1 MATQRTLKLNL
12 LADVDKFGKG
22 LNKAGDDAK
31 GFSGKISKYGK
42 VAAGAFAGLAVA
54 AGAAAIKI
62 GIDGVKAAIEDE
74 VSQKKLATTLKNVTK
89 ATDKQIQSAEEYIT
103 KQQLSYGIADT
114 KLRPALEILIRRTD
128 DLTKAQELNNL
139 AIDISAA
146 TGKDLETVAQALGRA
161 YGGNL
166 SALKKLG
173 IPLDETTIK
182 TKDFQKAQKELTD
195 TFGGSA
201 YENTKT
207 YEGQLKILNERW
219 GELKE
224 GIGQKAIPIL
234 KDLLEQVN
242 LVSIGFSGEDQ
253 KKGLSNKVK
262 ALSNELDGKSG
273 GIKLGESLATLAEAF
288 KTMFSALSSPDG
300 VKSAD
305 ALENIAN
312 AVNNIATAITN
323 LSNAYKKIKPILDK
337 LPSNI
342 IRNKVWDFLTS
353 PQGKAAGGSVMKNQA
368 YRVGEFGSE
377 IFVPSGSGSIRKD
390 PGGGGGTVINI
401 NGIVDAASAR
411 RSIERLLQTQS
422 RVSGAINLAGA
433 MA

>member
-22 LNKAGDDAK
+22 LNKAGNDAK
-31 GFSGKISKYGK
+31 GFGGKVSKYGK
-42 VAAGAFAGLAVA
+42 VAAGALAGVA
-54 AGAAAIKI
+54 AAAGIMAIKI

-103 KQQLSYGIADT
+103 KQQISYGIADT
-114 KLRPALEILIRRTD
+114 KLRPALEILVRRTD

-146 TGKDLETVAQALGRA
+146 TGKDLETVATALGKA

-173 IPLDETTIK
+173 VPLDETTIK

-224 GIGQKAIPIL
+224 GIGQKALPIL

-273 GIKLGESLATLAEAF
+273 GVKLGESLATLAEGF

-305 ALENIAN
+305 ALENIAT

-337 LPSNI
+337 FPSAI
-342 IRNKVWDFLTS
+342 IRNKLFDFLTT

-390 PGGGGGTVINI
+390 PGGGGGNTFIFNGVID
-401 NGIVDAASAR
+401 GESAR
-411 RSIERLLQTQS
+411 RSIERIMQQS
-422 RVSGAINLAGA
+422 TRRTGAVNLAGSQL
-433 MA
+433 